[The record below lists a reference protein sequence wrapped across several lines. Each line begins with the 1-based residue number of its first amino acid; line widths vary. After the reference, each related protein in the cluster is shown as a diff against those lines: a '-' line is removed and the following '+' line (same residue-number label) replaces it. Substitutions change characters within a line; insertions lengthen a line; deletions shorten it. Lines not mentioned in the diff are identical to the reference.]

1 MKTIAL
7 IGNPNSGKTTLFNA
21 LTGQRQFVGN
31 WPGVT
36 VQVKQGKLR
45 GQNDML
51 LLDLPG
57 IYSLTPLAPEETVAC
72 DALVNHPPDVILNIV
87 DGTNLQR
94 NLYLTMQ
101 LLGLGVPVIVAVNCA
116 DVLRKRGDIFS
127 AAVLARELGCP
138 VVEISALRGSGL
150 DKLAGELRADLHLP
164 LQVFRHE
171 SIAATY
177 AQIERIT
184 ARCMRQSSKPNMTER
199 MDNIVLNRW
208 LALPLFVLVMTGVYY
223 LAAAGPG
230 AWLGG
235 WVEGAIAAL
244 GQTMP
249 NTWLGS
255 LVQEGVLGGA
265 GMLLG
270 FVPQLMMVFLCLSV
284 LEASGYLSRVAFLL
298 DAALRKF
305 GLSGKCF
312 MPMLLATGCS
322 VPAILATRAIDCPR
336 QRRAVAATCS
346 FLPCSAKLPIIA
358 LMANG
363 VFGGAWWLAPLMYF
377 IGAAAMLFSARC
389 VTFFEKKVTKKTL
402 AASRGNLY
410 ELSRYCQGLPSGV
423 PANAC
428 ICGVGHWGRKARR
441 RRAGGGCNRLAASRG
456 IFNECAKSN
465 SYSSSWRGS
474 AIASPA
480 SHNRTPR
487 SEEPHRRWPLCEE
500 GCRAVAGGSHDFILE
515 MPQYR
520 LPSGRDI
527 ARSAWRRTMEF
538 VKKAGSVIVL
548 SGVFV
553 WLLGGVLQPVGG
565 AIAWLFV
572 PLGFGFWQAA
582 VATLTAFVAKE
593 NAVAT
598 LGVLG
603 AAAMFSPASAM
614 SFLLFNLLSMP
625 CVAAVAALR
634 RELGSTKRT
643 LFAVGW
649 QFAVAYVA
657 AGCVYWALGNMHVFP
672 H

>member
-7 IGNPNSGKTTLFNA
+7 VGNPNSGKTTLFNA

-45 GQNDML
+45 GQHNTL

-57 IYSLTPLAPEETVAC
+57 LYSLAPLAPEEAVAC
-72 DALVNHPPDVILNIV
+72 DLLTNHPPDIILNIV

-94 NLYLTMQ
+94 NLYLTMR
-101 LLGLGVPVIVAVNCA
+101 LLALGIPMIVAVNCA
-116 DVLRKRGDIFS
+116 DVLRKRGDVFS
-127 AAVLARELGCP
+127 AAVLARKLSCP
-138 VVEISALRGSGL
+138 VVEISALRDSGL
-150 DKLAGELRADLHLP
+150 DRLVEMLRADLHPP
-164 LQVFRHE
+164 LQAQKHE
-171 SIAATY
+171 SIAETY
-177 AQIERIT
+177 AHIERIT
-184 ARCMRQSSKPNMTER
+184 RSCMRPSGKPNMTER
-199 MDNIVLNRW
+199 IDNIVLHKW

-235 WVEGAIAAL
+235 LVEQAIAGLGTSL
-244 GQTMP
+244 GQVMP
-249 NTWLGS
+249 SLWLGA
-255 LVQEGVLGGA
+255 LLQEGVLGGA

-336 QRRAVAATCS
+336 QRSVVAATCS

-358 LMANG
+358 LVANG

-377 IGAAAMLFSARC
+377 IGAAAMLGSTR
-389 VTFFEKKVTKKTL
+389 VML
-402 AASRGNLY
+402 W
-410 ELSRYCQGLPSGV
+410 
-423 PANAC
+423 
-428 ICGVGHWGRKARR
+428 IDGRAM
-441 RRAGGGCNRLAASRG
+441 RAPTAEFL
-456 IFNECAKSN
+456 
-465 SYSSSWRGS
+465 
-474 AIASPA
+474 
-480 SHNRTPR
+480 
-487 SEEPHRRWPLCEE
+487 
-500 GCRAVAGGSHDFILE
+500 LE

-520 LPSGRDI
+520 MPSGRDI
-527 ARSAWRRTMEF
+527 ARSAWRRTAEF
-538 VKKAGSVIVL
+538 MKKAGSVIVL

-553 WLLGGVLQPVGG
+553 WLLSGVLQPVGG

-582 VATLTAFVAKE
+582 IATLTAFIAKE

-603 AAAMFSPASAM
+603 AAAMFTPAQGM

-643 LFAVGW
+643 ALAVGW
-649 QFAVAYVA
+649 QCGVAYVV
-657 AGCVYWALGNMHVFP
+657 AGGVYWVMTAF
-672 H
+672 

>member
-7 IGNPNSGKTTLFNA
+7 VGNPNSGKTTLFNA

-45 GQNDML
+45 GQLNTL

-57 IYSLTPLAPEETVAC
+57 IYSLTPLAPEEAVAC
-72 DALVNHPPDVILNIV
+72 DALVNHPPDIVLNIV

-101 LLGLGVPVIVAVNCA
+101 LLELGLTVIVAVNCA
-116 DVLRKRGDIFS
+116 DVLRKRGDVFL
-127 AAVLARELGCP
+127 AAMLARELGCP
-138 VVEISALRGSGL
+138 VVEISALRGDGV
-150 DKLAGELRADLHLP
+150 DRLAQVLCRGCAPAQPASKMKIRGRAGARP
-164 LQVFRHE
+164 LQVAETYCRIEEITRRCFRPG
-171 SIAATY
+171 S
-177 AQIERIT
+177 RV
-184 ARCMRQSSKPNMTER
+184 SMTER
-199 MDNIVLNRW
+199 MDNLVLHRW
-208 LALPLFVLVMTGVYY
+208 LALLLFMLVMTGVYY

-230 AWLGG
+230 TWLGG
-235 WVEGAIAAL
+235 WIESAITVL
-244 GQTMP
+244 GQAMP
-249 NTWLGS
+249 DTWLGV
-255 LVQEGVLGGA
+255 LVREGVLGGA

-298 DAALRKF
+298 DAILRKF

-336 QRRAVAATCS
+336 ERRITAATCS

-358 LMANG
+358 LMANS
-363 VFGGAWWLAPLMYF
+363 VLGGAWWLAPLMYF
-377 IGAAAMLFSARC
+377 VGAAVML
-389 VTFFEKKVTKKTL
+389 
-402 AASRGNLY
+402 
-410 ELSRYCQGLPSGV
+410 
-423 PANAC
+423 
-428 ICGVGHWGRKARR
+428 
-441 RRAGGGCNRLAASRG
+441 
-456 IFNECAKSN
+456 
-465 SYSSSWRGS
+465 GS
-474 AIASPA
+474 AWLLKRCGRPRTAAPA
-480 SHNRTPR
+480 S
-487 SEEPHRRWPLCEE
+487 
-500 GCRAVAGGSHDFILE
+500 DFLLE

-527 ARSAWRRTMEF
+527 WRSAWRRTAEF
-538 VKKAGSVIVL
+538 MKKAGSVIVL

-553 WLLGGVLQPVGG
+553 WLLGGVLQPVGD

-603 AAAMFSPASAM
+603 AAAMFTPASGM

-625 CVAAVAALR
+625 CVAAVAALW
-634 RELGSTKRT
+634 RELGSARRT
-643 LFAVGW
+643 VLAVVW
-649 QFAVAYVA
+649 QCGVAYLVA
-657 AGCVYWALGNMHVFP
+657 GVGYWGLTFLRI
-672 H
+672 